1 MPSTWLDNNNF
12 YLYSVHLLLQVA
24 TMAPLVCCMV
34 LRVNGD
40 PALTATV
47 VRHPRSL
54 TGLRLVSVFPANL
67 VLLEQVCHHLMDD
80 KWVLHTLVE
89 SLLFLR
95 LAVANQS
102 DCHIFE
108 ERHERRVLS
117 LNLFWICVLG
127 NNIAVVDTGSDEVEE
142 DSSPPLL

>member
-1 MPSTWLDNNNF
+1 
-12 YLYSVHLLLQVA
+12 
-24 TMAPLVCCMV
+24 MAPLVCCMV

-54 TGLRLVSVFPANL
+54 TGLRLVAVFPADL
-67 VLLEQVCHHLMDD
+67 VLLEQVCHHFMDD

-95 LAVANQS
+95 LAVADQS
-102 DCHIFE
+102 DCHVFE

-117 LNLFWICVLG
+117 LNLFWIGVLG
-127 NNIAVVDTGSDEVEE
+127 NDIAVVDTGGEEVEE